1 MIGIPVKV
9 KNVSIYPYLGIGPI
23 GPVVEPV
30 LTGASGTYSIG
41 TLITSVF
48 YNLNLT
54 GGKTTGKLGVHQKYI
69 AMGEYEDGGMFTTV
83 WMYCT
88 EADTTPEFG
97 RTINMIGQGN
107 EEAGVADAAI
117 SIPKYIKLG
126 PLTNITATLFFP
138 SPAIGQMTL
147 IENGVGNIIGTKVG
161 TPHEMGVEV
170 ISGTR
175 VNRLSAGMHNIMIT
189 GKTKDGQTYTLGNTT
204 VVGAGEPAVF
214 LKLFNTSH

>member
-30 LTGASGTYSIG
+30 LTGASGTYSVG
-41 TLITSVF
+41 TLTTHVY
-48 YNLNLT
+48 YNLNLS
-54 GGKTTGKLGVHQKYI
+54 GGKPNGKLGVHQKYI
-69 AMGEYEDGGMFTTV
+69 AMGEYESGGQFTTV
-83 WMYCT
+83 WMFCT
-88 EADTTPEFG
+88 EADASPEFG
-97 RTINMIGQGN
+97 RTINMIGSGDQ
-107 EEAGVADAAI
+107 EAGVADAAI
-117 SIPKYIKLG
+117 SVPPYIKLG

-138 SPAIGQMTL
+138 PPAIGQMTL
-147 IENGVGNIIGTKVG
+147 IENGTGNIIATKVG

-189 GKTKDGQTYTLGNTT
+189 GKTKDGQTYTSGNMT

-214 LKLFNTSH
+214 LRLFGPSH